1 MLAMLGKKLEDKMEF
16 VKNEGF
22 KKLLLLGGDKN
33 IRKEIMKTLKL
44 YVDVKIEEEETKS
57 NKAQLASDL
66 SDSSR
71 GAQSEKIENQQLG
84 AEENKGNLK
93 GKLKNI
99 AKEFKDI
106 LGFNE
111 KKNTKTDENNKHL
124 IPSTEEDPA
133 DDRDNNADKEPFDI
147 DFPPNAES
155 LKEFLKEFKTSA
167 AEEGGRSSIFEL
179 LEENTKEL
187 STNEVERIT

>member
-1 MLAMLGKKLEDKMEF
+1 MEF

-44 YVDVKIEEEETKS
+44 YVDVKIEEDETNAGKE
-57 NKAQLASDL
+57 NFTVDSDN
-66 SDSSR
+66 SKPNS
-71 GAQSEKIENQQLG
+71 QTENIENLQQV

-111 KKNTKTDENNKHL
+111 KNKNLVTDENNKNL
-124 IPSTEEDPA
+124 IPSTEDEAGEDKEE
-133 DDRDNNADKEPFDI
+133 NADKERFDT

-167 AEEGGRSSIFEL
+167 EEEGGRSSIFEL
-179 LEENTKEL
+179 VEENTKEL